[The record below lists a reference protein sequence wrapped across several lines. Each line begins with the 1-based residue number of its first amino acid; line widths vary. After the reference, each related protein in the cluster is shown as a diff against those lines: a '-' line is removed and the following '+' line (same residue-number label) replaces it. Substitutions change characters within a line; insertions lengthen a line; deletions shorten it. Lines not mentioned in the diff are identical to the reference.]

1 MKDPILIVGAGL
13 SGLAAAQ
20 TLHTL
25 GAPVLV
31 VEKARGPGGRMSTR
45 HETLDGNPVS
55 FDHGAQFL
63 RGHDAGFRQVMDAWE
78 RDRWIA
84 PWRGHFVLIKGQCLE
99 AEEGRLRYAPGPGMN
114 RICQEYADRLKDQVR
129 YQTRI
134 TKLREDG
141 GRIIATA
148 EDGSTVGTFRAAI
161 CTAPGPQTAQ
171 LLEGFRP
178 TLAMAA
184 ASTSY
189 APCLAAMVAFAKRPT
204 VEWCAASIQDEALSF
219 VAEDNARPGHQEPLG
234 PSRWILHAS
243 ANWSTKHLEEKPEV
257 FAPLMLE
264 AFGQLPGV
272 QDLDQPV
279 YLRGHRWRFA
289 LVEKT
294 SPAPSTQV
302 EGTPPIAIAG
312 DWCEGARI
320 EAAWCSGVRAA
331 SAIRKAL
338 T

>member
-1 MKDPILIVGAGL
+1 MNDPILIVGAGL

-25 GAPVLV
+25 GASVLV
-31 VEKARGPGGRMSTR
+31 VEKSRGPGGRMSTR
-45 HETLDGNPVS
+45 HETLHGKPVS
-55 FDHGAQFL
+55 FDHGAQFF

-84 PWRGHFVLIKGQCLE
+84 PWRGNFVRIKGEILE
-99 AEEGRLRYAPGPGMN
+99 PDEGRLRYAPGPGMN
-114 RICQEYADRLKDQVR
+114 RICQEYADRLKDQLR

-134 TKLREDG
+134 TELREDK
-141 GRIIATA
+141 GRIVAAA
-148 EDGSTVGTFRAAI
+148 EDGTIVGAFRAAI
-161 CTAPGPQTAQ
+161 CTAPGPQTAK

-189 APCLAAMVAFAKRPT
+189 APCLAAMVAFAERPT
-204 VEWCAASIQDEALSF
+204 VEWCAASIQDGPLSF
-219 VAEDNARPGHQEPLG
+219 VAEDNARPGHQPALA

-243 ANWSTKHLEEKPEV
+243 ASWSAEHIEENPEV
-257 FAPLMLE
+257 FAPLMLA

-272 QDLDQPV
+272 QDLDPPV
-279 YLRGHRWRFA
+279 HLRGHRWRFA

-294 SPAPSTQV
+294 TTSAAQV
-302 EGTPPIAIAG
+302 EGTPPVAIAG
-312 DWCEGARI
+312 DWCEGPRI
-320 EAAWCSGVRAA
+320 EAAWSSGVRAA